1 MSLLTFGHWLYA
13 TPASTVLR
21 QTLWVIPT
29 VQAVH
34 IVSVAILYGSA
45 LVSNLRLAGVLATDE
60 TSAAVVRRYL
70 PWMWYALAV
79 LLLSGLLLILA
90 EPDRTLGNAVFWI
103 KMTLLLTA
111 FGMTLFFQKPLLDPG
126 SSVPNPDKLGTTKP
140 TAWLSLAIWT
150 AVICCGRFIA
160 YT

>member
-1 MSLLTFGHWLYA
+1 MSLQIFGHWLYA

-21 QTLWVIPT
+21 QTVWVIPT
-29 VQAVH
+29 IQAIH
-34 IVSVAILYGSA
+34 IVSVAILFGSA
-45 LVSNLRLAGVLATDE
+45 LVSNLRLAGILATDE

-70 PWMWYALAV
+70 PWMWSALAV

-103 KMTLLLTA
+103 KMTLLLVA
-111 FGMTLFFQKPLLDPG
+111 FVMTLIFQKPLLDPR
-126 SSVPNPDKLGTTKP
+126 SSATDPGRTASAKSA
-140 TAWLSLAIWT
+140 AWLSLAIWT